1 MFSVMKLAEIVLAL
15 RNRDT
20 VLQTIKCKKKT
31 FLFGSLWFACF
42 IPKFLYSVKNEHFQ
56 LVCARFLFRS
66 LSFKKTFFLW
76 RNKGFS
82 LHISLYTHFTKHV
95 LFPNTHP
102 RNISRQLHEPTI
114 SKRIVR
120 SFSLRFTNTL
130 VRIMTFFGRKKKI
143 SLNYVT

>member
-1 MFSVMKLAEIVLAL
+1 MFHSYLI
-15 RNRDT
+15 T
-20 VLQTIKCKKKT
+20 
-31 FLFGSLWFACF
+31 CF

-56 LVCARFLFRS
+56 LIFARFLFRI
-66 LSFKKTFFLW
+66 LSFKKNIFFLW

-114 SKRIVR
+114 SKRIVW
-120 SFSLRFTNTL
+120 SFCLRFTNTL
-130 VRIMTFFGRKKKI
+130 VRIMTFFWKKKKI
-143 SLNYVT
+143 SLNKSKKRLLLLLLLSYTLCRWLF